1 MTKTGFEFRISVI
14 VICLLFDICDLE
26 FIFLQYFSTAKH
38 LAIYNL
44 PSALCPMPYA
54 LRLMPYA
61 LSLSLNLRL
70 SANFSYIFPLK
81 VKKVN
86 FCT

>member
-1 MTKTGFEFRISVI
+1 MVGANNAQGQFSCQGNFNGRCARQAQGTGHK
-14 VICLLFDICDLE
+14 
-26 FIFLQYFSTAKH
+26 AK
-38 LAIYNL
+38 AIKENL
-44 PSALCPMPYA
+44 SFPYALCLTPYA
-54 LRLMPYA
+54 LRLTPYA
-61 LSLSLNLRL
+61 LRLIFKLRL